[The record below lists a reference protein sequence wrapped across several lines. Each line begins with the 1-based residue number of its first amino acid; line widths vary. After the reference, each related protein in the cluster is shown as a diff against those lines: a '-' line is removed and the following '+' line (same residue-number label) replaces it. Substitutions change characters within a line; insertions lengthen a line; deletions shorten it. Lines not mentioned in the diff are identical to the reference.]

1 MSPRTLSQRDYMKR
15 MRRYVS
21 HGDVNVNDDK
31 SVDSEYEDESLS
43 SEETQNQSRLGFI
56 GMFKSIDSKI
66 EF

>member
-56 GMFKSIDSKI
+56 GMFKPIDSKI